1 MVNITTPLEPNS
13 AFKTAKMDDP
23 AISEAEKLPP
33 DSSEP
38 GTNVTSSF
46 EFGLPSKES
55 KEEDEGR
62 TQTVVMRV
70 ESWSSDAADKDNV
83 PFSGEQYTP
92 LVQLMAPLPNGQP
105 PQPPQPPPP
114 STKPRKG
121 PDGAKG
127 CYTKL
132 AENVAFELAAVNE
145 QLNETLRTSF
155 EKQWSENR
163 RGQGMDEGEDTYVF
177 VNQQGKIIS

>member
-1 MVNITTPLEPNS
+1 MVNTTAPLNPNS

-33 DSSEP
+33 DSSEH

-55 KEEDEGR
+55 KEQDEGR
-62 TQTVVMRV
+62 TQTVVMLV
-70 ESWSSDAADKDNV
+70 ESWSSVVADKDNV

-92 LVQLMAPLPNGQP
+92 LVQLMAPLPTGQP
-105 PQPPQPPPP
+105 PQPPTP

-145 QLNETLRTSF
+145 QLNEKLRTSF
-155 EKQWSENR
+155 EKQQSENR
-163 RGQGMDEGEDTYVF
+163 LGQGLDEGEDTYVF

>member
-1 MVNITTPLEPNS
+1 MVNTTTPLEPNGT
-13 AFKTAKMDDP
+13 FKTAKMDDP

-38 GTNVTSSF
+38 GTNVVSSF

-62 TQTVVMRV
+62 IQTVPMPV
-70 ESWSSDAADKDNV
+70 ESWSSDAADKNNV

-92 LVQLMAPLPNGQP
+92 LVQLMAPLPTGQP
-105 PQPPQPPPP
+105 PRPPPP
-114 STKPRKG
+114 STKPRKS
-121 PDGAKG
+121 PAKG

-155 EKQWSENR
+155 EKQQSENR
-163 RGQGMDEGEDTYVF
+163 LGQGLDEGEDTYVF

>member
-1 MVNITTPLEPNS
+1 MVNTTAPLEPNS
-13 AFKTAKMDDP
+13 TFKTAKMDDP

-55 KEEDEGR
+55 KEQDEGR
-62 TQTVVMRV
+62 TQTVVTLV
-70 ESWSSDAADKDNV
+70 ESWSSVVADKGNM

-92 LVQLMAPLPNGQP
+92 LVQLMAPLPTGQP
-105 PQPPQPPPP
+105 PQPSPP

-145 QLNETLRTSF
+145 QLNEKLRTSF
-155 EKQWSENR
+155 GKQQSENR
-163 RGQGMDEGEDTYVF
+163 LGQGLDEGEDTYVF

>member
-1 MVNITTPLEPNS
+1 MVNTTAPLEPNS

-38 GTNVTSSF
+38 GTNVVSSF

-55 KEEDEGR
+55 KEQDEGR
-62 TQTVVMRV
+62 TKTVVIQE
-70 ESWSSDAADKDNV
+70 ESWSSVIANKDIV

-92 LVQLMAPLPNGQP
+92 LVQLMAPLPTG
-105 PQPPQPPPP
+105 QPPQPPPP

-127 CYTKL
+127 CYTKI

-145 QLNETLRTSF
+145 QLNEKLRTSF
-155 EKQWSENR
+155 EKQQSENR
-163 RGQGMDEGEDTYVF
+163 LAQGLDEGEDTYVF

>member
-1 MVNITTPLEPNS
+1 MVNTTAPLEPNS

-62 TQTVVMRV
+62 TQMVVRLV
-70 ESWSSDAADKDNV
+70 ESWSSVAADKDNL

-92 LVQLMAPLPNGQP
+92 LVQLMAPLPTG
-105 PQPPQPPPP
+105 QPPQPPPP

-145 QLNETLRTSF
+145 QFNETLRTSF
-155 EKQWSENR
+155 EKQRSENR

>member
-1 MVNITTPLEPNS
+1 
-13 AFKTAKMDDP
+13 MDDP
-23 AISEAEKLPP
+23 AISEAEKLAL

-46 EFGLPSKES
+46 EFGLPCKES
-55 KEEDEGR
+55 KEQDEGR
-62 TQTVVMRV
+62 PETVVGYI
-70 ESWSSDAADKDNV
+70 ESCSYIYPNKDDV

-92 LVQLMAPLPNGQP
+92 LVQLMAPLPTGRP
-105 PQPPQPPPP
+105 PRPPPP

-145 QLNETLRTSF
+145 QLNEKLCTSF
-155 EKQWSENR
+155 EKQQSENR
-163 RGQGMDEGEDTYVF
+163 LGQGLDEGEDMYVF

>member
-1 MVNITTPLEPNS
+1 MVNTTAPLEPNS
-13 AFKTAKMDDP
+13 VFKTAKMDDP

-33 DSSEP
+33 DSTEP

-55 KEEDEGR
+55 EEQDEGG
-62 TQTVVMRV
+62 TKAVVIDV
-70 ESWSSDAADKDNV
+70 ASWSSVVADKDNV

-92 LVQLMAPLPNGQP
+92 LVQLMPPLPTGQP
-105 PQPPQPPPP
+105 PRPPPP

-155 EKQWSENR
+155 EKPQSENR
-163 RGQGMDEGEDTYVF
+163 LGQGLDEGEDTYVF

>member
-1 MVNITTPLEPNS
+1 MVNTTAPLEPNS

-62 TQTVVMRV
+62 TQTVVRLV
-70 ESWSSDAADKDNV
+70 ESLSSVVADKDNL

-92 LVQLMAPLPNGQP
+92 LVQLMAPLPTG
-105 PQPPQPPPP
+105 QPPQPPPP
-114 STKPRKG
+114 SIKPRKG

-155 EKQWSENR
+155 EKQRSENR
-163 RGQGMDEGEDTYVF
+163 RGQEMDEGEDTYVF

>member
-1 MVNITTPLEPNS
+1 MVNTTAPLEPNS

-62 TQTVVMRV
+62 TQTVVRLV
-70 ESWSSDAADKDNV
+70 ESWSSVAADKDNLL
-83 PFSGEQYTP
+83 FSGEQYTP
-92 LVQLMAPLPNGQP
+92 LVQLMAPLPTG
-105 PQPPQPPPP
+105 QPPQPPPP

-155 EKQWSENR
+155 EKQRSENR

>member
-1 MVNITTPLEPNS
+1 MVNTTTPLEPNS

-38 GTNVTSSF
+38 GTNVVSSF

-55 KEEDEGR
+55 KEQDEGR
-62 TQTVVMRV
+62 TKTVVIQE
-70 ESWSSDAADKDNV
+70 ESWSSVIANKDIV

-92 LVQLMAPLPNGQP
+92 LVQLMAPLPTG
-105 PQPPQPPPP
+105 QPPQPPPP

-127 CYTKL
+127 CYTKI

-145 QLNETLRTSF
+145 QLNEKLRTSF
-155 EKQWSENR
+155 EKQQSENR
-163 RGQGMDEGEDTYVF
+163 LAQGLDEGEDTYVF